1 MSRPGLRLL
10 PESAAPGAGIL
21 LVTRG
26 LRGFGDGLISLVLPA
41 YLTALGFS
49 PLQIGLIATATLL
62 GASCLTLAMGVV
74 ARRWPDR
81 TLLLWSSGLMVLS
94 PLAFVSLD
102 ALGPLLVVAFFGTL
116 NPSSGD
122 ISLFLPLEHARL
134 AHDVGPRDRTTM
146 FTLYTI
152 IGAVSAAFG
161 ALAAV
166 LPSMLTDLTGVDT
179 LAALRIPF
187 IVYAAI
193 GVAVLILYRLLPRHS
208 EERPQVRNEP
218 LRQSRS
224 VVLGLTALF
233 ALDAFGGGFVVQSL
247 VALWL
252 FARFGIDLATAGT
265 IFFWTGILASVSLLA
280 APWLS
285 RRIGLVNTMVFT
297 HLPASVAY
305 IIIPFVPKAEWVV
318 ALLLARS
325 LFAQMDVP
333 TRTSYVMAVVS
344 PGERAAAASITAV
357 PRSLASAASPVIAGA
372 LLTASSFA
380 WPLLICGIVKAVYD
394 ILLLRQFRSIQPPEE
409 RDPLG

>member
-1 MSRPGLRLL
+1 MSRPVLRLL

-134 AHDVGPRDRTTM
+134 AHDFGPRDRTTL

-166 LPSMLTDLTGVDT
+166 LPSMLTDLTGVDRSRRCES
-179 LAALRIPF
+179 LSLSMP
-187 IVYAAI
+187 
-193 GVAVLILYRLLPRHS
+193 
-208 EERPQVRNEP
+208 
-218 LRQSRS
+218 RS
-224 VVLGLTALF
+224 V
-233 ALDAFGGGFVVQSL
+233 
-247 VALWL
+247 
-252 FARFGIDLATAGT
+252 
-265 IFFWTGILASVSLLA
+265 
-280 APWLS
+280 
-285 RRIGLVNTMVFT
+285 
-297 HLPASVAY
+297 
-305 IIIPFVPKAEWVV
+305 
-318 ALLLARS
+318 
-325 LFAQMDVP
+325 
-333 TRTSYVMAVVS
+333 S
-344 PGERAAAASITAV
+344 PS
-357 PRSLASAASPVIAGA
+357 
-372 LLTASSFA
+372 
-380 WPLLICGIVKAVYD
+380 
-394 ILLLRQFRSIQPPEE
+394 
-409 RDPLG
+409 

>member
-1 MSRPGLRLL
+1 M
-10 PESAAPGAGIL
+10 
-21 LVTRG
+21 
-26 LRGFGDGLISLVLPA
+26 
-41 YLTALGFS
+41 
-49 PLQIGLIATATLL
+49 
-62 GASCLTLAMGVV
+62 
-74 ARRWPDR
+74 
-81 TLLLWSSGLMVLS
+81 
-94 PLAFVSLD
+94 
-102 ALGPLLVVAFFGTL
+102 
-116 NPSSGD
+116 
-122 ISLFLPLEHARL
+122 
-134 AHDVGPRDRTTM
+134 
-146 FTLYTI
+146 
-152 IGAVSAAFG
+152 
-161 ALAAV
+161 
-166 LPSMLTDLTGVDT
+166 
-179 LAALRIPF
+179 
-187 IVYAAI
+187 
-193 GVAVLILYRLLPRHS
+193 
-208 EERPQVRNEP
+208 RNEP

-233 ALDAFGGGFVVQSL
+233 ALDAFCGGFVVQSL

-305 IIIPFVPKAEWVV
+305 IVIPFVPKAEWVV

-325 LFAQMDVP
+325 LFDVP

-344 PGERAAAASITAV
+344 SGERAAAASITAV
-357 PRSLASAASPVIAGA
+357 PRSLASAASPVIVGA